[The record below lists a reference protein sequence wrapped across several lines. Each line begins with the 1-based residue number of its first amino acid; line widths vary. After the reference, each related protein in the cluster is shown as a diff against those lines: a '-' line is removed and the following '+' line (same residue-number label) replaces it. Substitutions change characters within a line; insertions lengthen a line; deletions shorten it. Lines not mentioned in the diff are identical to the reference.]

1 MRNPVD
7 IVDEQI
13 RAYRARDA
21 AAFAACYEEDA
32 VCAVLGSG
40 ECLARGRAEI
50 EARWG
55 ADFRTGL
62 DSLEITD
69 RLLAGR
75 FVVDVEQV
83 RFEGQAMKR
92 AVAIYETG
100 PEQIRH
106 VWFVFDPDF
115 NATGTE

>member
-7 IVDEQI
+7 IVDDQI
-13 RAYRARDA
+13 MAYRARDA

-62 DSLEITD
+62 DSLEITE
-69 RLLAGR
+69 RILAGR
-75 FVVDVEQV
+75 FVIDVEQV
-83 RFEGQAMKR
+83 RFEGETMKR
-92 AVAIYETG
+92 AIAIYQTG

-106 VWFVFDPDF
+106 VWFVFDPGFRDPG
-115 NATGTE
+115 AE